1 MFMLARQVRVL
12 LGVRELSAQRRRP
25 DDIATELGQRPF
37 VVRKALEQV
46 RSFGAGDLE
55 RLHDRLLDLD
65 LATKTGRI
73 QPDVALELFVAEAC
87 R

>member
-1 MFMLARQVRVL
+1 MFMVARQVRIL

-25 DDIATELGQRPF
+25 DDIAAELGQRPF
-37 VVRKALEQV
+37 VVKKAMEQV
-46 RSFGAGDLE
+46 RGFEAGVLE
-55 RLHDRLLDLD
+55 RMHDRLLELD

-73 QPDVALELFVAEAC
+73 QPEVALELFVAEAC